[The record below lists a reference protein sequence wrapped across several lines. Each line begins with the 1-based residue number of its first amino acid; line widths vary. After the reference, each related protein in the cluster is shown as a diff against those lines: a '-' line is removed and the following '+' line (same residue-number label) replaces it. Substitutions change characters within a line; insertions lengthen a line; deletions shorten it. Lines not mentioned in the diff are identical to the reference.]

1 MDENFILD
9 FTGGLDQSKSQ
20 EQIKKDV
27 KNLGDI
33 KVPLVLL
40 PI

>member
-1 MDENFILD
+1 MEENFILD
-9 FTGGLDQSKSQ
+9 LTGGLDQSKSQ

-33 KVPLVLL
+33 KYH
-40 PI
+40 